1 MTLWYRAPEIMLDTN
16 EYTLLIDNWSAGVI
30 IFEILVGY
38 PMFQG
43 NSQIEQLTNIFQL
56 KGTPVYQEKISGKQ
70 TYFGYET
77 NKRICNDPQ

>member
-1 MTLWYRAPEIMLDTN
+1 MTKEIMTLWYRAPEIMLDTN

-43 NSQIEQLTNIFQL
+43 NSQIE
-56 KGTPVYQEKISGKQ
+56 
-70 TYFGYET
+70 
-77 NKRICNDPQ
+77 